1 MMLGYADLF
10 WKDNNLYRLGSK
22 RVMLSIVPDAK
33 YPDIYRVVRPDGS
46 LSSMANRTR
55 AKDAG
60 GHGTP
65 RFKWPNEPRGAR
77 CGAFGWGG
85 RLMAPKVARVPQAP
99 WA

>member
-22 RVMLSIVPDAK
+22 QVLLSIVPDDK
-33 YPDIYRVVRPDGS
+33 YPNMYRVVRPDGS

-60 GHGTP
+60 MAMALQGLNG
-65 RFKWPNEPRGAR
+65 RMSRAEPA
-77 CGAFGWGG
+77 
-85 RLMAPKVARVPQAP
+85 VARFDGKA
-99 WA
+99 A

>member
-22 RVMLSIVPDAK
+22 QALLSIVPDAK
-33 YPDIYRVVRPDGS
+33 YPDIMWRVDRPDGS

-60 GHGTP
+60 MAMALQGL
-65 RFKWPNEPRGAR
+65 N
-77 CGAFGWGG
+77 G
-85 RLMAPKVARVPQAP
+85 RMSRAGPAVARLDGEA
-99 WA
+99 A

>member
-22 RVMLSIVPDAK
+22 RALLSIAPDAK
-33 YPDIYRVVRPDGS
+33 YPDMWRVVRPDGS

-60 GHGTP
+60 MAMALQGLNG
-65 RFKWPNEPRGAR
+65 RMSRAEPA
-77 CGAFGWGG
+77 
-85 RLMAPKVARVPQAP
+85 VARLDGEA
-99 WA
+99 A

>member
-22 RVMLSIVPDAK
+22 QVLLSIVPDDK
-33 YPDIYRVVRPDGS
+33 YPNMYRVVRPDGS

-60 GHGTP
+60 MAMALQGLNG
-65 RFKWPNEPRGAR
+65 RMSRAEPA
-77 CGAFGWGG
+77 
-85 RLMAPKVARVPQAP
+85 VARFDGEA
-99 WA
+99 A